1 MEVPIKEA
9 KKIISEIKKT
19 LESKVNKKN
28 DTLWE
33 LTVHYQ
39 TIGCALLMVDKII
52 EIASDE
58 KNIIDER
65 YMTEKKYWLEVKKE
79 IQDFYK

>member
-9 KKIISEIKKT
+9 KKIISDIRKA
-19 LESKVNKKN
+19 LESKVNKKI
-28 DTLWE
+28 DMLWE

-39 TIGCALLMVDKII
+39 AIECALLMVDKII

-58 KNIIDER
+58 KTIIDER
-65 YMTEKKYWLEVKKE
+65 YMTEKQYWIEVKKE
-79 IQDFYK
+79 VQDFYK